1 MRTAA
6 LALIGASLLGLCS
19 LAEAGRP
26 LEPIEIDV
34 RDKVSLQRGAKV
46 FVNYC
51 LSCHSASYM
60 RFSRIASD
68 LVIPEPLMVEKLMFV
83 TDKIGN
89 TMEIAMRAVDAEAW
103 FGVVPP
109 DLSVIARSRSPDW
122 LFAFLT
128 SFYLDP
134 SRPTGVNNLE
144 SRGTAMP
151 HVLWEY
157 QGWRRLAQQVEN
169 AGRGGNLSLE
179 MAIAGRSPDSEYK
192 NMVRDLVSFLAYLA
206 EPVKPLRQNVGIGV
220 LLYLAVFLAIV
231 YLLKK
236 EYWKDI

>member
-1 MRTAA
+1 VRTAA
-6 LALIGASLLGLCS
+6 LAFIGVSLVGLFS
-19 LAEAGRP
+19 LAEAAQP
-26 LEPIEIDV
+26 LEAIEINI
-34 RDKVSLQRGAKV
+34 RDKASLQRGAKV
-46 FVNYC
+46 FANYC

-68 LVIPEPLMVEKLMFV
+68 LVIPEPLVVEKLMFV
-83 TDKIGN
+83 TDRIGN
-89 TMEIAMRAVDAEAW
+89 TMEIAMRPADAEAW
-103 FGVVPP
+103 FGAVPP

-134 SRPTGVNNLE
+134 SRPMGVNNLE

-157 QGWRRLAQQVEN
+157 QGWQRLAQQAEN
-169 AGRGGNLSLE
+169 AGRGDSLSLE
-179 MAIAGRSPDSEYK
+179 MAIAGRLPDSEYK
-192 NMVRDLVSFLAYLA
+192 AMVRDLVSFLAYLA
-206 EPVKPLRQNVGIGV
+206 EPVKTLRQNVGIGV
-220 LLYLAVFLAIV
+220 LLYLAAFLAIA
-231 YLLKK
+231 YLLKQ